1 MIDGDGYAGL
11 LQRNAAKFHELHAAT
26 VAAKERLDAAD
37 REFKEINLARADVCE
52 TLAKS
57 VGGNIRMK
65 LFPISQ
71 YEFVLV
77 EWHSASWIAVDV
89 VRAEGR

>member
-1 MIDGDGYAGL
+1 MTDSYAEL
-11 LQRNAAKFHELHAAT
+11 LQRNAAKFHELHALT
-26 VAAKERLDAAD
+26 IAAKSRMEEAE

-52 TLAKS
+52 MLGKS
-57 VGGNIRMK
+57 VGSNVRMK
-65 LFPISQ
+65 LFAISQ